1 MNEHRPNLA
10 AIRVVDV
17 MSQPAVFVGESDS
30 LAKAAQ
36 ILAEHNLVSAPVVN
50 VAHECVGMLSA
61 TDLARG
67 WAEQVISAADGYV
80 HNTMSRNVR
89 SVQEH
94 DLLLDAAQKMQ
105 QASLHRMPV
114 LRNKKAVGVISSSDI
129 IAAFLKAQPH
139 SRTADASAWRADC
152 KATS

>member
-1 MNEHRPNLA
+1 MGRIVARLQLRDVNRNDLPRMVPVGLNLNLKL
-10 AIRVVDV
+10 
-17 MSQPAVFVGESDS
+17 AVFQ
-30 LAKAAQ
+30 LRQ
-36 ILAEHNLVSAPVVN
+36 VVQFQPQ
-50 VAHECVGMLSA
+50 G
-61 TDLARG
+61 
-67 WAEQVISAADGYV
+67 I
-80 HNTMSRNVR
+80 
-89 SVQEH
+89 